1 MGIGD
6 KYQRQ
11 HFKKW
16 KEIENDREN
25 GKQYFS
31 TCHIL
36 IHVQPQITQSGSIF
50 PK

>member
-1 MGIGD
+1 MGD

-11 HFKKW
+11 NFKKW
-16 KEIENDREN
+16 KEIKNDWEN

-31 TCHIL
+31 TCHIR
-36 IHVQPQITQSGSIF
+36 IHVQPHITQSGSTL